1 MCFDLDSRPPIP
13 PLAGAAIDGA
23 RIELHSADG
32 THVAAFSA
40 RPTAPTGAAMLILPD
55 VRGLHTFYEELAL
68 RVAEAGIEALTID
81 YFGRSA
87 GTGARVAEFDY
98 MQHVDETHYETLLQD
113 MHAGVDDLSA
123 RSGVRAVFSVGFCF
137 GGRLAFLS
145 GTRPELGLSGAIGFY
160 GPPTSSRGDVPAPI
174 DELGP
179 RTSPILGLFGAADP
193 SIPPDAIEQFDR
205 RLAAAGV
212 DHELISY
219 PGAPHSFFD
228 RKAAEFG
235 DASADAWRRT
245 LEFIREHT
253 RAD

>member
-1 MCFDLDSRPPIP
+1 
-13 PLAGAAIDGA
+13 
-23 RIELHSADG
+23 
-32 THVAAFSA
+32 
-40 RPTAPTGAAMLILPD
+40 MLILPD

-68 RVAEAGIEALTID
+68 RFAEAGIEALTID

-87 GTGARVAEFDY
+87 GSAARATDFDF
-98 MQHVDETHYETLLQD
+98 MQHVDETRWETLLLD
-113 MHAGVDDLSA
+113 MRAGRDELAA
-123 RSGVRAVFSVGFCF
+123 RPGVRAVFSVGFCF

-145 GTRPELGLSGAIGFY
+145 GTRPELALSGAIGFY
-160 GPPTSSRGDVPAPI
+160 GPPASERKDIPAPVSVI
-174 DELGP
+174 GDTTCP
-179 RTSPILGLFGAADP
+179 VLGLFGAADP